1 MAEDKNIPN
10 PEQIEAL
17 TRAEQILK
25 DQIESTTKV
34 RFKSNEE
41 FRKTIELNKEYNKRL
56 NDIEIAL
63 DGQLDLY
70 NEINKK
76 VQDFGKGLT
85 DNIKKAKLQSNTQL
99 NLKGIYSSLNS
110 LQGKLIS
117 NQEDLLRG
125 ELSSNDVAKDLLK
138 NRLLQQNIVKTSIDT
153 RNREKEL
160 SEKIKKYEDIKE
172 KQGGKLYISQE
183 KFVEK
188 LNEQYKATVNINKD
202 LGTAEKAQASITNEL
217 QNQLDNIL
225 EIEAHTGVAGRLLKG
240 FSKIPILGDMLD
252 IQGAQKAMNIAAAN
266 GTKGFSL
273 L

>member
-1 MAEDKNIPN
+1 MADNTNTPK

-17 TRAEQILK
+17 TRAEQVLK

-41 FRKTIELNKEYNKRL
+41 FRKTVEINQEYLKKLNG
-56 NDIEIAL
+56 IEIAL

-85 DNIKKAKLQSNTQL
+85 DNLKNAKLQSNTQL
-99 NLKGIYSSLNS
+99 SLKGIYSSLNN
-110 LQGKLIS
+110 LQGKLIT

-138 NRLLQQNIVKTSIDT
+138 NRLLQQNIVKASIDT

-172 KQGGKLYISQE
+172 KQGQG
-183 KFVEK
+183 F
-188 LNEQYKATVNINKD
+188 
-202 LGTAEKAQASITNEL
+202 IT
-217 QNQLDNIL
+217 
-225 EIEAHTGVAGRLLKG
+225 
-240 FSKIPILGDMLD
+240 
-252 IQGAQKAMNIAAAN
+252 
-266 GTKGFSL
+266 
-273 L
+273 